1 METCK
6 YLNSCTF
13 YNDPATQKFQILTDQ
28 LKADYCQ
35 GRFCDCA
42 RYQVA
47 SRLGPDRVPR
57 SMLPTQLQWAEMIF
71 RHSEE
76 ASLNPSPEIK

>member
-6 YLNSCTF
+6 YLQGCAF
-13 YNDPATQKFQILTDQ
+13 FNDPSVQRFQILFDQ

-35 GRFCDCA
+35 GHFEDCA

-47 SRLGPDRVPR
+47 SQIGREHVPT
-57 SMLPTQLQWAEMIF
+57 SMLPTQLQWAEMILR

-76 ASLNPSPEIK
+76 SGGSGV